1 MVKNGWGT
9 LCAPS
14 GSSFAFFRARAGGL
28 ARRGGTLFRALG
40 ARAFLRGSGALAGRA
55 LAGRLAGVF
64 RKRLLRRG
72 RMTFALQRLA
82 AGARAL
88 GGSALRGRF
97 LRGGFFR
104 RRLLAALR
112 LLRRLAFLRNVHAG
126 AARLRQPDR
135 DRLFGRTR
143 AMLALTYV
151 VDFLA
156 HELASLGA
164 GGFAFALVLLR
175 TRDRFLVRHVAP
187 PCPLCSSACARQLA
201 RCGPPRGFHHA
212 LAFRACHPGCNG
224 EPVTVHVWERDVVA
238 CAAVKSPLAC
248 RVPPADCREYGRT
261 RWPASRCATGTRTAC
276 RATTP
281 CRDVW
286 WRRRFRATGRTSC
299 PSCRTPTP
307 AAHRPPAP
315 RARRDPP

>member
-112 LLRRLAFLRNVHAG
+112 LLRRLAFLRTVHAG

-143 AMLALTYV
+143 AMLALAYV

-187 PCPLCSSACARQLA
+187 PCPLCSRCLRPAISPVRASAWPSSCARL
-201 RCGPPRGFHHA
+201 PRMSSRTQW
-212 LAFRACHPGCNG
+212 RASNG
-224 EPVTVHVWERDVVA
+224 SCWARDVVA
-238 CAAVKSPLAC
+238 CAAVISPLAC
-248 RVPPADCREYGRT
+248 RVP
-261 RWPASRCATGTRTAC
+261 
-276 RATTP
+276 
-281 CRDVW
+281 
-286 WRRRFRATGRTSC
+286 
-299 PSCRTPTP
+299 
-307 AAHRPPAP
+307 
-315 RARRDPP
+315 